1 MVAKAVPDL
10 KEIFKQAAD
19 IAQQV
24 PENMQEAAFN
34 RELNVLLGETE
45 VEQASDQATPTII
58 QQKNSKVT
66 KKKPKVKST
75 KAKKTKAT
83 HSVVKDLNLRPKD
96 KRSFNDFVNEK
107 SPASIKEKCTTS
119 IYYLCHE
126 LNEKQVGI
134 DHVYTC
140 FKNVK
145 WSIPK
150 DLKNSL
156 HQSASEGW

>member
-34 RELNVLLGETE
+34 RALNVLLGETE

-96 KRSFNDFVNEK
+96 KRSR
-107 SPASIKEKCTTS
+107 
-119 IYYLCHE
+119 
-126 LNEKQVGI
+126 
-134 DHVYTC
+134 
-140 FKNVK
+140 
-145 WSIPK
+145 PK
-150 DLKNSL
+150 ADLG
-156 HQSASEGW
+156 A